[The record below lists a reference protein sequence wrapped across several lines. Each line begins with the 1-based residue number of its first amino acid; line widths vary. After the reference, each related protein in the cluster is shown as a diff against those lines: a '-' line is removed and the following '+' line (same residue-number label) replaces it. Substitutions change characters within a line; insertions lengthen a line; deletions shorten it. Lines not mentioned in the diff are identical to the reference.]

1 LNKLFRVKPAIKKYI
16 DVRRKAKKVDW
27 LAKIVLCKAN
37 RSLKI
42 RSLFRD
48 FSIIYSFFLDVEIPK
63 GTYKGQ
69 KLMKLV
75 MKKMIAKI
83 NKIIA
88 VVPLIVSL

>member
-1 LNKLFRVKPAIKKYI
+1 
-16 DVRRKAKKVDW
+16 
-27 LAKIVLCKAN
+27 
-37 RSLKI
+37 
-42 RSLFRD
+42 
-48 FSIIYSFFLDVEIPK
+48 VEIPK